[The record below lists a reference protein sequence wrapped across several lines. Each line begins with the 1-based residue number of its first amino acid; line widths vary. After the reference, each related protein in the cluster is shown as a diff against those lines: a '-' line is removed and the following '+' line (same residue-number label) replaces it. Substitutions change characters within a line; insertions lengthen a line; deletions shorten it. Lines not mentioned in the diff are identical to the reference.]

1 MQDKNAGITRLMRV
15 VEELREAGFTI
26 AEIRAMATAAALELE
41 QYGEP
46 GTYRRR
52 EADQG
57 ERENF
62 EDRVLRRRLQERI
75 AASMYPGHGAYLD
88 QVERA
93 VVLVACGMGDVT
105 LVLGGGREESAA
117 MVVTVLGL
125 EDIVNERVSY
135 RHN

>member
-1 MQDKNAGITRLMRV
+1 MCV
-15 VEELREAGFTI
+15 VEELQEAGFTI
-26 AEIRAMATAAALELE
+26 AEIRAMATAAALEIE

-52 EADQG
+52 QADYG
-57 ERENF
+57 EREKF

-75 AASMYPGHGAYLD
+75 AASMYPQHGAYLD

-105 LVLGGGREESAA
+105 LVLGSREESAS

-135 RHN
+135 TLN